1 MFMCGILLLL
11 SGVVLWLPEYL
22 PWNARALRYAAVL
35 IHPAAALLTIG
46 LFMIHIYM
54 SLFAERGALNSMI
67 SGDVSQGFARRYHRL
82 WWERVV
88 GSAQRK

>member
-1 MFMCGILLLL
+1 
-11 SGVVLWLPEYL
+11 
-22 PWNARALRYAAVL
+22 
-35 IHPAAALLTIG
+35 LLTIG

-54 SLFAERGALNSMI
+54 SVFAERGALNSMI
-67 SGDVSQGFARRYHRL
+67 RGDVSQGFARRYHRL